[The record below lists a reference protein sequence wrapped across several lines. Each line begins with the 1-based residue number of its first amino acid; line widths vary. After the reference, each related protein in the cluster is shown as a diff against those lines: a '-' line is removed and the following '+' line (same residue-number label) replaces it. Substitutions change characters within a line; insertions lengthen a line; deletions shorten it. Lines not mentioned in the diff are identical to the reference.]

1 MHGDCIAEDFVQW
14 FGSGLVSECL
24 WVINAKILNAC
35 CILCVVSGVSVMKY
49 VCHVVSPRGVLF
61 DDDTRQQPRC

>member
-14 FGSGLVSECL
+14 FGSGPVSECL
-24 WVINAKILNAC
+24 WVVNAEILNAC
-35 CILCVVSGVSVMKY
+35 CILCVVSGASVMKY
-49 VCHVVSPRGVLF
+49 VCHVVSPLVVLF